1 MSRNLLRNLRMDEAR
16 GLTGQTI
23 NQETLATAGEIIA
36 SVCRQGRDGL
46 LELGRKFSDL
56 GPDDQLV
63 YTAVELKAALD
74 RLPAEQRQLLERT
87 AQRIADFAAAQRA
100 CLSDLSID
108 IQGGRAGWRFM
119 PVNRAGCYAPGGR
132 FPLPSSVLM
141 TTVTAKAAGV
151 GEVWV
156 ASPRPGDLTLAAAAI
171 GQADALVAAGGA
183 QAIAALAYGVAGIPA
198 CDVIVGPGNKY
209 VTAAKQLVTSQ
220 VGIDMLAG
228 PSELVVVADDSADPA
243 TVAADLLAQAE
254 HDPDAVPVLVA
265 LTASLVDKVN
275 DELDRQLE
283 SLPTATIARRALQ
296 NGGAIVVADI
306 QQAIAFC
313 DDLAPE
319 HLELMV
325 RNPDQVAEKF
335 QSYGALFVGSATAEV
350 LGDYGAGPNH
360 VLPTGGTARFSGPLS
375 VQDFLVGRNWLQ
387 MEPGPEADAV
397 AHDAVALARLEGLEA
412 HARSAERRLG

>member
-36 SVCRQGRDGL
+36 SVRRQGRDGL

-56 GPDDQLV
+56 GPDDQIV
-63 YTAVELKAALD
+63 YTAAELKAALD

-100 CLSDLSID
+100 CLTDLSAD

-119 PVNRAGCYAPGGR
+119 PVKRAGCYAPGGR

-171 GQADALVAAGGA
+171 GQADALIAAGGA

-265 LTASLVDKVN
+265 LVPTLVDEVN
-275 DELDRQLE
+275 EELDRQLE
-283 SLPTATIARRALQ
+283 SLPTANIARRALQ
-296 NGGAIVVADI
+296 NGGAIVVSDI
-306 QQAIAFC
+306 RQAIEFC

-325 RNPDQVAEKF
+325 RNADQIAEKF

-387 MEPGPEADAV
+387 MDPGPEADAV
-397 AHDAVALARLEGLEA
+397 ARDAVALARLEGLEA
-412 HARSAERRLG
+412 HARSAEKRLG